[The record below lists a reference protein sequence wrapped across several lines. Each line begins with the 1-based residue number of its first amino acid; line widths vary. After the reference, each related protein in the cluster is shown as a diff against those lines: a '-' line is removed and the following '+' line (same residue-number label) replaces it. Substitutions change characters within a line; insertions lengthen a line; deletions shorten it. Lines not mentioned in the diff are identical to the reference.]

1 MYSWALITGDA
12 AETVDARQLRQ
23 ALGAFP
29 TGVCLVTTTTPEGKR
44 EGMTINSFASVSLDP
59 PLILWSIRDDTRSA
73 EAFLAA
79 RPFNL
84 SVLTASQ
91 RDLAWH
97 FAKPAADKF
106 ERFAEAFELAPNGCA
121 RLVESV
127 ATFECSTYSRHQEGD
142 HTIILGRVDRF
153 SRTDTPP
160 LLFHS
165 GQMGSLWELAENL
178 ERPQRNDAAPST
190 SGCRPGTNT

>member
-29 TGVCLVTTTTPEGKR
+29 TGVCLVTTTTPDGKR

-59 PLILWSIRDDTRSA
+59 PLLLWSIRDDTRSA
-73 EAFLAA
+73 DAFLAT

-84 SVLTASQ
+84 SVLTAAQ

-97 FAKPAADKF
+97 FARPAVDKF

-121 RLVESV
+121 RLIESV

-142 HTIILGRVDRF
+142 HTIILGRVERF

-165 GQMGSLWELAENL
+165 GQMGSLWELAETL
-178 ERPQRNDAAPST
+178 ARPQR
-190 SGCRPGTNT
+190 GEG

>member
-1 MYSWALITGDA
+1 M
-12 AETVDARQLRQ
+12 
-23 ALGAFP
+23 
-29 TGVCLVTTTTPEGKR
+29 CLVTTTTPDGKR
-44 EGMTINSFASVSLDP
+44 EGMTINSFSSVSLDP

-73 EAFLAA
+73 DAFLAA

-84 SVLTASQ
+84 SVLNAEQ

-97 FAKPAADKF
+97 FAKPAPDKF
-106 ERFAEAFELAPNGCA
+106 ERFIDAFEVGTNGCA
-121 RLVESV
+121 KLIESV
-127 ATFECSTYSRHQEGD
+127 ATFECTTYSRHQEGD

-165 GQMGSLWELAENL
+165 GQMGSLWELADTL
-178 ERPQRNDAAPST
+178 ARPQ
-190 SGCRPGTNT
+190 

>member
-1 MYSWALITGDA
+1 MYSWALITGDSA
-12 AETVDARQLRQ
+12 DTVDARQLRQ

-73 EAFLAA
+73 DAFLSA

-84 SVLTASQ
+84 SVLTAEQ

-106 ERFAEAFELAPNGCA
+106 EHFAEAFEAGPNGCP
-121 RLVESV
+121 RLLESV

-142 HTIILGRVDRF
+142 HTIILGRVERF

-165 GQMGSLWELAENL
+165 GQMGSLWDLAATL
-178 ERPQRNDAAPST
+178 ARPR
-190 SGCRPGTNT
+190 

>member
-12 AETVDARQLRQ
+12 ADTADAYQLRQ

-29 TGVCLVTTTTPEGKR
+29 TGVCLVTTTTADGKR
-44 EGMTINSFASVSLDP
+44 EGMTINSFASVSLEP
-59 PLILWSIRDDTRSA
+59 PLILWSIRDDARSA
-73 EAFLAA
+73 DAFLAA
-79 RPFNL
+79 RSFNL
-84 SVLTASQ
+84 SILTAEQ

-106 ERFAEAFELAPNGCA
+106 ERFGEAFTTASNGCA
-121 RLVESV
+121 RLMESA

-142 HTIILGRVDRF
+142 HTILLGRVDRF
-153 SRTDTPP
+153 SRSDTPP

-165 GQMGSLWELAENL
+165 GQMGSLWELAEGL
-178 ERPQRNDAAPST
+178 SRP
-190 SGCRPGTNT
+190 